1 MTQSTQ
7 REKDTENGTNRHGGK
22 RRARGWVV
30 GAALVALGAA
40 GGAFTTIA
48 VDAVAHDGWHSGFRM
63 HERGYAKSPERV
75 IARVERVS
83 AWALGSVDATDEQRE
98 RIDAILASAVSDL
111 LPLRDEHLAHHRDL
125 IAELARP
132 QVDPAGAGACARRRA
147 RARGEGRR
155 PVAGRD
161 RRHRRGAGHGAAPA
175 VGRTIRGARALTPAS
190 RFTTAFAAGPAG
202 RRAGGSGGGSGHD
215 PPAPIDHYPGHRAT
229 QPARRPGRAFRRP
242 PASSRPVQGHFT
254 PAGLQVG

>member
-48 VDAVAHDGWHSGFRM
+48 VDAVAHDGWHGGFRM
-63 HERGYAKSPERV
+63 HERGYAKSPERA
-75 IARVERVS
+75 IARVQRVS

-132 QVDPAGAGACARRRA
+132 QVDPAGLERVRAAELALVEKAADRLLDATVAIAEVLDTEQRQQLVARFA
-147 RARGEGRR
+147 EHGR
-155 PVAGRD
+155 
-161 RRHRRGAGHGAAPA
+161 
-175 VGRTIRGARALTPAS
+175 
-190 RFTTAFAAGPAG
+190 
-202 RRAGGSGGGSGHD
+202 
-215 PPAPIDHYPGHRAT
+215 
-229 QPARRPGRAFRRP
+229 
-242 PASSRPVQGHFT
+242 
-254 PAGLQVG
+254 